1 MIAPAAS
8 CSRPALP
15 AERAVNLGLESVL
28 VDSVERTA
36 IGRRLAA
43 AGATAANL
51 AVGRVDWTAFAWDA
65 HPDRAADGV
74 AEADEDQVAAAIA
87 TLREHLGEDV
97 RLTLTLDALAPR
109 LLEERPELAG
119 EDLDGARHPE
129 VASVSALE
137 GGDVGDL
144 LVELAG
150 EVCRRYSPQR
160 LALTELF
167 VDTHTF
173 GDADLDSYR
182 RRSGAEDWPRTEDGA
197 VDTAHE
203 SLGRWRSEA
212 LASLLGRVREAIAP
226 HGALLEMDVRAPA
239 EDPSA
244 SRPLSGHDY
253 DILLTAADRLAVWNY
268 FGLADQS
275 PRHGARIASE
285 LAEHHPGRFTI
296 CTGLWAEDGTI
307 SPQELGRGLRELSA
321 AGAPAVAVTPLSL
334 LTDAHWEAVAEAWS
348 G

>member
-1 MIAPAAS
+1 MTALTTSCAAPG
-8 CSRPALP
+8 PP

-28 VDSVERTA
+28 VDAAERA
-36 IGRRLAA
+36 MIGRRLSA

-51 AVGRVDWTAFAWDA
+51 AVGRVDWTAFVWDA
-65 HPDRAADGV
+65 HPDSAAGGV
-74 AEADEDQVAAAIA
+74 AESDEDQVAVAI
-87 TLREHLGEDV
+87 TSLREHLGEDV

-109 LLEERPELAG
+109 LLEEHPELAG
-119 EDLDGARHPE
+119 TDLDGERHAE

-137 GGDVGDL
+137 DGQVGDL

-173 GDADLDSYR
+173 GESDLASYR
-182 RRSGAEDWPRTEDGA
+182 RRSGAEDWPRTADGT

-212 LASLLGRVREAIAP
+212 LAALLDRVREAIAP
-226 HGALLEMDVRAPA
+226 YDAELEMDVRSPV

-253 DILLTAADRLAVWNY
+253 DILLTAADRIAVWNY

-275 PRHGARIASE
+275 PRHGAQIAGE
-285 LAEHHPGRFTI
+285 LSQRHPGRYTI
-296 CTGLWAEDGTI
+296 CTGLWAAEGTI
-307 SPQELGRGLRELSA
+307 SARELGRGLRELSS

-334 LTDAHWEAVAEAWS
+334 LTEEHWEAIASAWTD
-348 G
+348 

>member
-1 MIAPAAS
+1 MTVLATSCAP
-8 CSRPALP
+8 PAPP

-28 VDSVERTA
+28 VPAAEREA
-36 IGRRLAA
+36 IGRHLAA

-51 AVGRVDWTAFAWDA
+51 AVGRVDWTAFVWEA
-65 HPDRAADGV
+65 HPDSAADGI
-74 AEADEDQVAAAIA
+74 AEAEEDQVSAAIA
-87 TLREHLGEDV
+87 SLRTHLGKDV

-109 LLEERPELAG
+109 LLEERPDLAG
-119 EDLDGARHPE
+119 EDLDGERHAE

-137 GGDVGDL
+137 DGEVGGL

-150 EVCRRYSPQR
+150 EVCRRYAPQR

-173 GDADLDSYR
+173 GEADLDSYR
-182 RRSGAEDWPRTEDGA
+182 RRSGAEDWPRTEDGT

-212 LASLLGRVREAIAP
+212 LASLLARVREAIAP
-226 HGALLEMDVRAPA
+226 HGAELEMDVRAPV
-239 EDPSA
+239 EDPAA

-275 PRHGARIASE
+275 PRHGARIASQ

-296 CTGLWAEDGTI
+296 CTGLWAEDGTL
-307 SPQELGRGLRELSA
+307 SPRELGKGLRALSS

-334 LTDAHWEAVAEAWS
+334 LTDAHWDAIAEAWTS
-348 G
+348 